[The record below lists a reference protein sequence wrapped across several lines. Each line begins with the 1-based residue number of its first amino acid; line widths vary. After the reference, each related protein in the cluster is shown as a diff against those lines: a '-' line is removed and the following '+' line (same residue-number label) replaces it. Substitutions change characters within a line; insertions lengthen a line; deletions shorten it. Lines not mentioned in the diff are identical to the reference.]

1 MPKPDFYVL
10 GSSTK
15 GVSLNDPE
23 WLNIFNLHGHEHVA
37 KMSPAVAWTDE
48 GWTRRCVDVRAKA
61 IAALPFVVHKGDMT
75 NVVWKAGEE
84 APEELA
90 WLDLFDYLYRAE
102 ASLALVG
109 AAYAMK
115 EGTFNKDGIITKA
128 DGLSW
133 INPTSIK
140 PCFKDG
146 KYGPDERGNFRY
158 YERSANERKF
168 QVPRSRVLG
177 TFQPSPF
184 VEQGPGSADAR
195 SANMHSQILHDLAEY
210 TSGQLRSGLVKKTV
224 WVADKDARQPD
235 ELTVK
240 RWQRWVRR
248 NILGTKPTPDDP
260 MVMQGLSAQ
269 EVGSDLSD
277 LHSDVITRDAREAIA
292 STLGVPHSLVM
303 SNAANYATAKS
314 DQLSFMANTVVPQ
327 ARLLAHAINQ
337 QLLMPLGYHLE
348 FEPHKTEVMQQSEL
362 EKAQAIALAV
372 GGPVLSVNEGRELLG
387 YEPIQGQD
395 VVAGQ
400 PQEVR
405 SADTISDTKNLD
417 IQRWRTKI
425 NRKGRDVKF
434 TPDAL
439 ADYEADIIR
448 ERLATGADL
457 DEVFRPPFVGF

>member
-1 MPKPDFYVL
+1 MPKPDFYVM
-10 GSSTK
+10 GSTMK

-23 WLNIFNLHGHEHVA
+23 WQSIFNLHGHEAVV
-37 KMSPAVAWTDE
+37 KMSPQVAWTDE

-61 IAALPFVVHKGDMT
+61 LAAMPFVIHKGGMD
-75 NVVWKAGEE
+75 NIIWSAGEE

-102 ASLALVG
+102 AALALVG

-115 EGTFNKDGIITKA
+115 EGSFNRDGVLTKA

-140 PCFKDG
+140 PNFEEG
-146 KYGPDERGNFRY
+146 EYGPDARGNFRY
-158 YERSANERKF
+158 YERSANQRKF
-168 QVPRSRVLG
+168 QIPRSRVVG

-184 VEQGPGSADAR
+184 VEQGFGVADAHATR
-195 SANMHSQILHDLAEY
+195 MHSQILHDLAEY

-277 LHSDVITRDAREAIA
+277 LHSDLITRDAREAIA
-292 STLGVPHSLVM
+292 SALGVPHSLVM

-314 DQLSFMANTVVPQ
+314 DQLAFMANTVVPQ
-327 ARLLAHAINQ
+327 ARLVAHALNS

-362 EKAQAIALAV
+362 EKAQAIAIAV
-372 GGPVLSVNEGRELLG
+372 GAPVLSVNEGRELLG
-387 YEPIQGQD
+387 YEPLPGQD
-395 VVAGQ
+395 FVAEQ
-400 PQEVR
+400 PQTVR
-405 SADTISDTKNLD
+405 SADDTKALD
-417 IQRWRTKI
+417 IQRWKTKI
-425 NRKGRDVKF
+425 ANKGREAKF
-434 TPDAL
+434 SPDSL
-439 ADYEADIIR
+439 TDYEADIIR
-448 ERLATGADL
+448 ERLATGMDL
-457 DEVFRPPFVGF
+457 EEVFRPPFVGF